1 LLTKEE
7 KQLLINTLEKMSL
20 AKKQQAMTSQII
32 NQQLNVKF
40 GSIENE
46 NILDSNDFLSILK
59 EAQACYQN
67 DILAKTTIDLLIAPL
82 RDCSYKIESNN
93 NLYSQKAKKLVEDTL
108 NNLAIGYTT
117 FVNHCLYSLIVGC
130 QFFEIIWEASKIDLG
145 DGVEGIYNRIVD
157 LNPIKVENIIEFLF
171 DRKGNFAG
179 IKVKDLNDNQD
190 KVIKRQD
197 LFFVSHNSLF
207 NDIRGQSELRAIL
220 LHSKLKQKILIASA
234 KTVARG
240 VGVPVAYA
248 KNTIDTR
255 NIDAYKTLLKTISNS
270 DSAYALVYQDDIE
283 RIDFLTIQQSNAM
296 PLLEFINRDIFFN
309 TLTQFLTTGLGQN
322 GARATAGELKSPYE
336 IKLSAIQREIEAY
349 LQEFCNIIVKNSFLG
364 FYLKNEDYPRFKFLS
379 LQQTDLQRF
388 ASVISTLVGAGL
400 TLTEEEKES
409 IKEIIGLKKSKNIEL
424 INRKKELRRNKY
436 TEADLKLGADEVIQE
451 IDQVTNEFNLFFTDW
466 LKDIITNLLLQK
478 KAGFSVDWEKLKNK
492 LVEKIKTMKEDL
504 QKQAV
509 KTIETEIKKMNK
521 KLTRYDLI
529 KLTGEDE
536 IVNRLILKIV
546 DLVKENDSIKDFED
560 LFKKIEKEVI
570 KDRNE
575 ISRDIEK
582 SYLDQRG
589 EILQKQENIQRF
601 QYTSCQDS
609 NVCESCN
616 SLHSLVFT
624 RDEIQ
629 QAGLNFDSP
638 VNPNCLGLLGG
649 NVCRCHWKP
658 VS

>member
-1 LLTKEE
+1 MLTKEE

-59 EAQACYQN
+59 EAQTCYQN
-67 DILAKTTIDLLIAPL
+67 DILAKTTIDLLISPL
-82 RDCSYKIESNN
+82 RDCQYRIEFNN

-108 NNLAIGYTT
+108 NNLVTGYTT
-117 FVNHCLYSLIVGC
+117 FINHCLYSLITGC

-145 DGVEGIYNRIVD
+145 DDVDGIYNRIVD
-157 LNPIKVENIIEFLF
+157 LLPLKIENIKEFLF
-171 DRKGNFAG
+171 DKKGNFAG
-179 IKVKDLNDNQD
+179 IKLIDVYDNQE
-190 KVIKRQD
+190 KIIKRQD

-248 KNTIDTR
+248 KSSIDVR
-255 NIDAYKTLLKTISNS
+255 NIDSYKTLLKTISNS
-270 DSAYALVYQDDIE
+270 DSAYALVYQDDID
-283 RIDFLTIQQSNAM
+283 RIDFLSVQQNNAM

-424 INRKKELRRNKY
+424 NRKKELRRNKY

-492 LVEKIKTMKEDL
+492 LVEKIKNIKENL
-504 QKQAV
+504 QKQAI
-509 KTIETEIKKMNK
+509 KTVQNEIKKMNK
-521 KLTRYDLI
+521 KIMKYRLI
-529 KLTGEDE
+529 KLVNDDE
-536 IVNRLILKIV
+536 IVNRLVLKIV
-546 DLVKENDSIKDFED
+546 DLLKENENIKDFEN
-560 LFKKIEKEVI
+560 LFEKIQKEVT

-575 ISRDIEK
+575 ITREIEK
-582 SYLDQRG
+582 TYIDQRG
-589 EILQKQENIQRF
+589 EILEKQENIVRF

-609 NVCESCN
+609 NVCESCD
-616 SLHSLVFT
+616 SLHGLYFT
-624 RDEIQ
+624 REEIKE
-629 QAGLNFDSP
+629 AGLNFETP

-649 NVCRCHWKP
+649 NNCRCHWKP

>member
-1 LLTKEE
+1 MLTKEE

-93 NLYSQKAKKLVEDTL
+93 NLYSQKAKILIEKTL
-108 NNLAIGYTT
+108 NEIAIGYTT

-145 DGVEGIYNRIVD
+145 DDVDGIYNRIVD
-157 LNPIKVENIIEFLF
+157 LLPLKIENIKEFLF
-171 DRKGNFAG
+171 DKKGNFAG
-179 IKVKDLNDNQD
+179 IKLIDVYDNQE
-190 KVIKRQD
+190 KIIKRQD

-248 KNTIDTR
+248 KSSIDVR
-255 NIDAYKTLLKTISNS
+255 NIDSYKTLLKTISNS
-270 DSAYALVYQDDIE
+270 DSAYALVYQDDID
-283 RIDFLTIQQSNAM
+283 RIDFLSVQQNNAM

-424 INRKKELRRNKY
+424 NRKKELRRNKY

-451 IDQVTNEFNLFFTDW
+451 IDQVANEFNLFFADW

-492 LVEKIKTMKEDL
+492 LVEKIKNIKENL
-504 QKQAV
+504 QKQAI
-509 KTIETEIKKMNK
+509 KTVQNEIKKMNK
-521 KLTRYDLI
+521 KIMKYRLI
-529 KLTGEDE
+529 KLVNDDE
-536 IVNRLILKIV
+536 IVNRLVLKIV
-546 DLVKENDSIKDFED
+546 DLLKENENIKDFEN
-560 LFKKIEKEVI
+560 LFEKIQKEVT

-575 ISRDIEK
+575 ITREIEK
-582 SYLDQRG
+582 TYIDQRG
-589 EILQKQENIQRF
+589 EILEKQENIVRF

-609 NVCESCN
+609 NVCESCD
-616 SLHSLVFT
+616 SLHGLYFT
-624 RDEIQ
+624 REEIKE
-629 QAGLNFDSP
+629 AGLNFETP

-649 NVCRCHWKP
+649 NNCRCHWKP

>member
-93 NLYSQKAKKLVEDTL
+93 NLYSQKAKILIEKTL
-108 NNLAIGYTT
+108 NEIAIGYTT

-145 DGVEGIYNRIVD
+145 DDVDGIYNRIVD
-157 LNPIKVENIIEFLF
+157 LLPLKIENIKEFLF
-171 DRKGNFAG
+171 DKKGNFAG
-179 IKVKDLNDNQD
+179 IKLIDVYDNQE
-190 KVIKRQD
+190 KIIKRQD

-248 KNTIDTR
+248 KSSIDVR
-255 NIDAYKTLLKTISNS
+255 NIDSYKTLLKTISNS
-270 DSAYALVYQDDIE
+270 DSAYALVYQDDID
-283 RIDFLTIQQSNAM
+283 RIDFLSVQQNNAM

-424 INRKKELRRNKY
+424 NRKKELRRNKY

-451 IDQVTNEFNLFFTDW
+451 IDQVANEFNLFFADW

-492 LVEKIKTMKEDL
+492 LVEKIKNIKENL
-504 QKQAV
+504 QKQAI
-509 KTIETEIKKMNK
+509 KTVQNEIKKMNK
-521 KLTRYDLI
+521 KIMKYRLI
-529 KLTGEDE
+529 KLVNDDE
-536 IVNRLILKIV
+536 IVNRLVLKIV
-546 DLVKENDSIKDFED
+546 DLLKENENIKDFEN
-560 LFKKIEKEVI
+560 LFEKIQKEVT

-575 ISRDIEK
+575 ITREIEK
-582 SYLDQRG
+582 TYIDQRG
-589 EILQKQENIQRF
+589 EILEKQENIVRF

-609 NVCESCN
+609 NVCESCD
-616 SLHSLVFT
+616 SLHGLYFT
-624 RDEIQ
+624 REEIKE
-629 QAGLNFDSP
+629 AGLNFETP

-649 NVCRCHWKP
+649 NNCRCHWKP